1 MSARSVTLRLAVS
14 GVLGCSLSACAGATA
29 ESAKSAAAAL
39 APSTAIDAG
48 LQGIVDDEAS
58 RARAEWGAQRVV
70 IVVLDPQSGTVL
82 ALHDDAPG
90 QPVVP
95 ASTLKTLTVALA
107 LDAALIT
114 PEQRFDCGNGTRAYG
129 LVALRDP
136 GQYGSLRAAE
146 ILQVSSNI
154 GVSRIF
160 DVLGAQ
166 RFKDGMRRFHVAIPG
181 GVESG
186 TMRGAIIANGE
197 GSTLTPLALTAAYG
211 VFANDGVLAV
221 PGAQSER
228 VIKESTA
235 RELRSMLEGVVAGE
249 LGTGKA
255 AAVPG
260 VRVGGKTGTSD
271 PSPDCQVCPHG
282 AGAFANF
289 VGIVPLG
296 APGRV
301 IYVAVADS
309 QRAGTGGTIAAPIFA
324 RVAKRALSRPGQE

>member
-1 MSARSVTLRLAVS
+1 MSARSVTLGLL
-14 GVLGCSLSACAGATA
+14 VLGGLGCALSSCAGANG
-29 ESAKSAAAAL
+29 ESAKSTAAAR
-39 APSTAIDAG
+39 APSTTIDAR
-48 LQGIVDDEAS
+48 LQGIADDEAG
-58 RARAEWGAQRVV
+58 RARAQWGARRVV
-70 IVVLDPQSGTVL
+70 IVVLDPHTGTVL

-90 QPVVP
+90 TLVVP
-95 ASTLKTLTVALA
+95 ASTLKAFTVALG

-129 LVALRDP
+129 AVELRDP
-136 GQYGSLRAAE
+136 GQHGSLNAAQ

-160 DVLGAQ
+160 DMLGAE
-166 RFKDGMRRFHVAIPG
+166 RFNDGMRRFHVALPANI
-181 GVESG
+181 ESG
-186 TMRGAIIANGE
+186 TLRGAIIANGE

-235 RELRSMLEGVVAGE
+235 RELRSMLEGVVTGE
-249 LGTGKA
+249 LGNAKA

-271 PSPDCQVCPHG
+271 SSPDCGVCPHG
-282 AGAFANF
+282 VGAFANF
-289 VGIVPLG
+289 VGIVPLD
-296 APGRV
+296 APGWV
-301 IYVAVADS
+301 IYVGVTDS
-309 QRAGTGGTIAAPIFA
+309 QQEGTGATIAAPVFA
-324 RVAKRALSRPGQE
+324 RVAKRALSR

>member
-1 MSARSVTLRLAVS
+1 LRLVVA
-14 GVLGCSLSACAGATA
+14 GALGCSLSACAGATA
-29 ESAKSAAAAL
+29 ESAKSAL
-39 APSTAIDAG
+39 APSTAIDAR
-48 LQGIVDDEAS
+48 LQGIVDDEAG

-70 IVVLDPQSGTVL
+70 IVVLDPRSGIVL

-90 QPVVP
+90 KPVVP
-95 ASTLKTLTVALA
+95 ASTLKTLTLALA

-129 LVALRDP
+129 SVELWDP

-166 RFKDGMRRFHVAIPG
+166 RFNDGMRRFHVAIPG

-221 PGAQSER
+221 PGAPSER

-235 RELRSMLEGVVAGE
+235 RELCSMLEGVVAGE
-249 LGTGKA
+249 LGSGKA

-271 PSPDCQVCPHG
+271 PSPDCELCPHG

-296 APGRV
+296 AQGRV

-309 QRAGTGGTIAAPIFA
+309 QRAGTGGTIAAPVFA
-324 RVAKRALSRPGQE
+324 RVAKRALSLPP